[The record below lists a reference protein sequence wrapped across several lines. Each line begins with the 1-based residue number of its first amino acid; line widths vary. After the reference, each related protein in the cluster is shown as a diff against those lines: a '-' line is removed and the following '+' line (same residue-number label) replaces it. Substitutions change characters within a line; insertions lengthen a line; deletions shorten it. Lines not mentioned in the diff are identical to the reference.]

1 MPIVL
6 VLGREW
12 NTSWIC
18 FMVNIKQVVAAV
30 LVIVIIARLLS
41 RTRARTNPGHD
52 IPCRPPCG
60 DILALDSMFLENVDE
75 DFKQRNLIHFVS
87 NKHLKRIPAI

>member
-41 RTRARTNPGHD
+41 RTRAQTRDMTF
-52 IPCRPPCG
+52 
-60 DILALDSMFLENVDE
+60 LAVLHAATFQL
-75 DFKQRNLIHFVS
+75 
-87 NKHLKRIPAI
+87 

>member
-41 RTRARTNPGHD
+41 RTRAQTRD
-52 IPCRPPCG
+52 MAF
-60 DILALDSMFLENVDE
+60 LAVLHAATFQL
-75 DFKQRNLIHFVS
+75 
-87 NKHLKRIPAI
+87 

>member
-41 RTRARTNPGHD
+41 RTRAQTRDMTF
-52 IPCRPPCG
+52 
-60 DILALDSMFLENVDE
+60 LAVLRAATFQL
-75 DFKQRNLIHFVS
+75 
-87 NKHLKRIPAI
+87 